1 MQAMMS
7 PCARRAKSRPG
18 TARLILVKSLSL
30 ILYDRL
36 MERRSPSP
44 RTRPQATIFGQTADE
59 LLPEAVY
66 RDLLAP
72 LFAMATPILGFG
84 ILYAVV
90 GTLVLVNWHSGPVLA
105 LVLCSSIVTAVRLVI
120 IRAYHRA
127 GGLTQDIPA
136 LRRWE
141 KRYTWATCACAGLI
155 ASLNLVA
162 LAAPH
167 PLVHLATVSLIFT
180 FGAGIVSRNAGRP
193 RLCWLGQTITVV
205 PVSLG
210 MLVYATR
217 IGAQT
222 VTGQFFIL
230 EAILLLVVAAMSI
243 ESVRHLYQSALE
255 HLTTKHD
262 LGNLA
267 RYDPLTGLANR
278 LLVRE
283 SFFKQAQT
291 CRIDQQIAIHYLDLD
306 GFKAINDQFGH
317 PVGDRLLVEVA
328 TRLGA
333 AVRGD
338 DVVGRLG
345 GDEFVVLQPGVLHAD
360 QAELLARRII
370 RQLSE
375 SYRIDDTE
383 MEISA
388 SVGISL
394 SPVHGLDLDRLL
406 QCADAALYRSKR
418 KGKAQVHFCE
428 DSPPSGRGRAVA

>member
-1 MQAMMS
+1 
-7 PCARRAKSRPG
+7 
-18 TARLILVKSLSL
+18 
-30 ILYDRL
+30 

-44 RTRPQATIFGQTADE
+44 RARPQATVFGQAADE
-59 LLPEAVY
+59 LLPDAVY

-72 LFAMATPILGFG
+72 LFAMAIPILGFG

-90 GTLVLVNWHSGPVLA
+90 GTLVLVSWHSGPVLA
-105 LVLCSSIVTAVRLVI
+105 LVLCSSIVTAIRLVI

-127 GGLTQDIPA
+127 GGLAQEIPA

-180 FGAGIVSRNAGRP
+180 FGAGIVSRNAVRP
-193 RLCWLGQTITVV
+193 RLCLLGQTITVV

-210 MLVYATR
+210 MLVHATR
-217 IGAQT
+217 IGALT

-283 SFFKQAQT
+283 SFFKQAQS

-317 PVGDRLLVEVA
+317 PVGDRLLIQVA
-328 TRLGA
+328 ARLGA

-338 DVVGRLG
+338 DIVGRLG

-383 MEISA
+383 MQISA

-394 SPVHGLDLDRLL
+394 APVHGLDLDRLL

-428 DSPPSGRGRAVA
+428 DSPPPGRGRAVA

>member
-1 MQAMMS
+1 
-7 PCARRAKSRPG
+7 
-18 TARLILVKSLSL
+18 
-30 ILYDRL
+30 
-36 MERRSPSP
+36 MERRTPSP
-44 RTRPQATIFGQTADE
+44 RARSQATVFARAADQ

-66 RDLLAP
+66 RDLVAP

-90 GTLVLVNWHSGPVLA
+90 GILVFVSWHSRAVLA
-105 LVLCSSIVTAVRLVI
+105 LVVCSSIVTAIRLLI
-120 IRAYHRA
+120 IRGYHRA
-127 GGLTQDIPA
+127 GGMTQEVSA

-162 LAAPH
+162 LGAPH

-193 RLCWLGQTITVV
+193 RLCLLGQTITVV

-210 MLVYATR
+210 MLVHATR
-217 IGAQT
+217 IGAST

-283 SFFKQAQT
+283 CFLRQAQS
-291 CRIDQQIAIHYLDLD
+291 CRVDRQIAIHYLDLD
-306 GFKAINDQFGH
+306 GFKAVNDQFGH
-317 PVGDRLLVEVA
+317 PIGDRLLVQVA
-328 TRLGA
+328 GRLA
-333 AVRGD
+333 ATVRGD

-345 GDEFVVLQPGVLHAD
+345 GDEFVVLQPDVLHAD

-370 RQLSE
+370 RQLSD
-375 SYRIDDTE
+375 SYHIDDTK
-383 MEISA
+383 MQISA

-394 SPVHGLDLDRLL
+394 APVHGLDLDRLL

-418 KGKAQVHFCE
+418 KGKAQVHFC
-428 DSPPSGRGRAVA
+428 DDPVPGDRGRVVA

>member
-1 MQAMMS
+1 M
-7 PCARRAKSRPG
+7 K
-18 TARLILVKSLSL
+18 
-30 ILYDRL
+30 
-36 MERRSPSP
+36 RRSPSP
-44 RTRPQATIFGQTADE
+44 RARPQATVFGQAADE

-72 LFAMATPILGFG
+72 LFAMAIPILGFG

-90 GTLVLVNWHSGPVLA
+90 GTLVLVSWHSGPVLA
-105 LVLCSSIVTAVRLVI
+105 LVLCSSMVTAVRLAI

-127 GGLTQDIPA
+127 GGLAQDIPA

-141 KRYTWATCACAGLI
+141 NRYTWATCACAGLI

-162 LAAPH
+162 LAAPD

-193 RLCWLGQTITVV
+193 KLCLLGQTITVV

-210 MLVYATR
+210 MLVHATR
-217 IGAQT
+217 IGALT

-243 ESVRHLYQSALE
+243 ESVRHLYHSALE

-283 SFFKQAQT
+283 SFFKQALS

-317 PVGDRLLVEVA
+317 PVGDRLLIQVA
-328 TRLGA
+328 ARLGA

-338 DVVGRLG
+338 DVIGRLG

-383 MEISA
+383 MQISA

-394 SPVHGLDLDRLL
+394 APVHGLDLDRLL

-428 DSPPSGRGRAVA
+428 DPAPSSRGRAVA